1 MLLDSSDSVRLVDF
15 AGSSLDNSPST
26 VNYEV
31 QSRLPGLLKPSKQ
44 SDIFALGSA
53 IYEMATGVKPY
64 EKMSYREVQK
74 LYAKKAYPE
83 TADIQEL
90 GPVIQKCWRQ
100 NYNNAW
106 KIVHDLGASP

>member
-74 LYAKKAYPE
+74 LYAKKAY
-83 TADIQEL
+83 Q
-90 GPVIQKCWRQ
+90 RQ
-100 NYNNAW
+100 RIFMNWVLLFENVGGR
-106 KIVHDLGASP
+106 ITTTRGRLSMI